1 MNDLSAPDSNAPA
14 PAGPPAEP
22 PAQARRRWPF
32 WLAGCAVLL
41 AGLAL
46 LLAAPFTQ
54 RGSQLLLGLV
64 PGLQVRDLQGSLL
77 GGELRV
83 GQISYSLN
91 PTQNLVLDQLGWRG
105 LRLEGQRLHLTELT
119 LARIDLQGRS
129 ASTAPL
135 QLPKALVL
143 PYGVQID
150 QVRIGELLLDAI
162 RERPVQDI
170 RLALQLDAGTQA
182 QHRINA
188 LQLHWDQLQATGEL
202 SLGASAPLALGAQ
215 LQLQSKPVAAAALLD
230 AWQAELHASGALA
243 DFSLNG
249 NLQARQQ
256 HLTLTAQLQPEAAMP
271 LTQLSATA
279 DQLDLAALASGL
291 PGTSLS
297 GTLSARF
304 DPAVST
310 TDNTSSPDTRQ
321 QTPLTLQID
330 LSNKRPARID
340 QQGIPLQRL
349 QLRASSDLN
358 QPGQGEIGTL
368 LLDFASGNQPAG
380 RLQGHASW
388 ALQGA
393 AANRQLALT
402 LDAQL
407 DALQP
412 ARLDQRAPALLA
424 SGPLQLGLR
433 QPWPAAASAKSASVP
448 SRATPAA
455 PASPVNWP
463 PAGEFDPTLPLLSL
477 HTELTGHAIAAELP
491 VVRLQLQAAANPVKL
506 LLQSLHAEAGAAR
519 LQASGRAEH
528 PAKGS
533 WRVVLDSQLNAF
545 DPARWW
551 PGPPGSAWQR
561 GPHRLAG
568 TLKADLTLPPDRT
581 QPDGRRLPLP
591 GGAARLAALQ
601 GQAHLTLQPS
611 VLAGLPLAGELA
623 ITASHPPG
631 QAVPPVHAGLTL
643 RLGPESG
650 ASTLQ
655 LTGDLDSVGSQDRWL
670 LRWDSPELAA
680 LRPWLRL
687 TGTAAPPELS
697 GDSHGEVSVSGRWP
711 DLHSQGSLHSSRLQL
726 DPAQQL
732 LGLALQWRAGSR
744 PDDPLDLQARIDQAR
759 SGTQRLDTAT
769 LSVQGSARAH
779 QLQLQARL
787 QPAMPAASANGTS
800 STNGPAMRP
809 LQLQLQAHA
818 DGGWLNEPATQLHG
832 WQGQLGEVLLRDAPA
847 LAGATP
853 APAALKPDPAPG
865 SASAAASAATGVAA
879 PISRVWLQHRGPTPI
894 RLAQTP
900 QALQFSVGAS
910 RVQLLD
916 ASLVLDQLDWQR
928 LVSPAAEQLTL
939 RARLEPLAIAPLL
952 ARWQPGFGWRGDLQL
967 AGRIDVHASQGR
979 MQADAELQRQGGDL
993 VVIDP
998 DNPERPLQRLGL
1010 SELRLALQADA
1021 GRWRLSQRIV
1031 GTSLG
1036 SLTGEQTVL
1045 TAPAALWPA
1054 ADAALDGGIDL
1065 RVSEL
1070 GQWGRW
1076 LPAGWRLSGQLN
1088 TQAHLSGRFGAPEL
1102 SGELHGQQIAVRNL
1116 LQGINWTDV
1125 RLSVALQGET
1135 ARIEEFSVKAGTG
1148 TGSVTGH
1155 GSATLGQAPRATLQ
1169 LHADH
1174 FAALQRVDRRVV
1186 VSGDAELQLDPRTLR
1201 LSGQLRADEGRI
1213 DVSQRD
1219 APSLS
1224 DDVVV
1229 LREAPVATAE
1239 GSGPPAPET
1248 PQRNTVIDLSAD
1260 LGNAFELR
1268 GRGLSTHLTGA
1279 LHLTNPAGKLAM
1291 RGTIATDD
1299 GTYAAYGQKLGID
1312 RGLIIFTGTPDN
1324 PRLDIV
1330 ATRPGLDGLRV
1341 GVAISG
1347 TAQSPR
1353 VRLFSDPEMG
1363 DTDKLSWLI
1372 LGRASDGL
1380 GGTDLALLQRA
1391 AYALYAGEDDSPS
1404 LIQRIGLDELSVRQ
1418 ADGTVRDTVVSLGK
1432 QLSRRWY
1439 VGYERGLNATS
1450 GTWQLIYR
1458 IAQRFTLRAQSSA
1471 GDRALDLI
1479 WTWKW
1484 GPPPPQLPPLEP
1496 PPAPARP
1503 ASSG

>member
-1 MNDLSAPDSNAPA
+1 M
-14 PAGPPAEP
+14 
-22 PAQARRRWPF
+22 
-32 WLAGCAVLL
+32 LL

-46 LLAAPFTQ
+46 MLAAPFTQ
-54 RGSQLLLGLV
+54 RGSLLLLGLV
-64 PGLQVRDLQGSLL
+64 PGLQVHDLQGSLL
-77 GGELRV
+77 GGALRV
-83 GQISYSLN
+83 GQIRYRLD
-91 PTQNLVLDQLGWRG
+91 PAQDLVLDQLDWRG
-105 LRLEGQRLHLTELT
+105 LRLERQRLHLAELT
-119 LARIDLQGRS
+119 LARIDVQGLS
-129 ASTAPL
+129 ASTEPL
-135 QLPKALVL
+135 QLPKSLVL

-170 RLALQLDAGTQA
+170 QLALQLDAGTQA
-182 QHRINA
+182 QHRIDA
-188 LQLHWDQLQATGEL
+188 LQLHWDRLQAAGAL
-202 SLGASAPLALGAQ
+202 SLGANAPLPLGAR
-215 LQLQSKPVAAAALLD
+215 LQLQSRPVAATGTAAAALAD
-230 AWQAELHASGALA
+230 TWQAELQASGALA
-243 DFSLNG
+243 DFSLSG
-249 NLQARQQ
+249 NLQARRQQ
-256 HLTLTAQLQPEAAMP
+256 LALTAQVQPQAAIP
-271 LTQLSATA
+271 LTRLSASA
-279 DQLDLAALASGL
+279 RQLDLAALASGL
-291 PGTSLS
+291 PGTALS
-297 GTLSARF
+297 GTLSARL
-304 DPAVST
+304 DPATST
-310 TDNTSSPDTRQ
+310 GHL
-321 QTPLTLQID
+321 TPLSLQID
-330 LSNKRPARID
+330 LNNERPARID

-349 QLRASSDLN
+349 QLRASSDLK

-368 LLDFASGNQPAG
+368 LLDFAAGSQPAG
-380 RLQGHASW
+380 RLQGRASW

-393 AANRQLALT
+393 AASRQLALT
-402 LDAQL
+402 LDARL

-433 QPWPAAASAKSASVP
+433 QPWPAAAASDAVQP
-448 SRATPAA
+448 PAA
-455 PASPVNWP
+455 PAAAAAAPVSWP
-463 PAGEFDPTLPLLSL
+463 PAGEFDPALPLLSL

-491 VVRLQLQAAANPVKL
+491 VVRLQLQAAANPYKL

-533 WRVVLDSQLNAF
+533 WHVVLDSELNAF

-551 PGPPGSAWQR
+551 PGSPGSAWQR
-561 GPHRLAG
+561 GPHRLDG
-568 TLKADLTLPPDRT
+568 TLQADLTLPPGRA
-581 QPDGRRLPLP
+581 QPDGRRVVMP

-601 GQAHLTLQPS
+601 GQARLSLHPS
-611 VLAGLPLAGELA
+611 LLAGLPLTGELA
-623 ITASHPPG
+623 IAASHPPG
-631 QAVPPVHAGLTL
+631 KPATPVHADLTL
-643 RLGPESG
+643 RLGPAAG

-655 LTGDLDSVGSQDRWL
+655 LSGDLDSVGSQDRWQ
-670 LRWDSPELAA
+670 LRWDSPELAT
-680 LRPWLRL
+680 LKPWLHL
-687 TGTAAPPELS
+687 TGTTAPPELS
-697 GDSHGEVSVSGRWP
+697 GDSHGEVSISGRWP

-726 DPAQQL
+726 DPAQEL
-732 LGLALQWRAGSR
+732 LGLALQWRVGSQL
-744 PDDPLDLQARIDQAR
+744 DDPLDMQARLEHAR
-759 SGTQRLDTAT
+759 SGIQRLDGAS
-769 LSVQGSARAH
+769 LSLQGSGRAH

-787 QPAMPAASANGTS
+787 QPASPAASANGTA
-800 STNGPAMRP
+800 PLRP
-809 LQLQLQAHA
+809 LQLQAHA
-818 DGGWLNEPATQLHG
+818 DGSWLTEPATQLHG
-832 WQGQLGEVLLRDAPA
+832 WQGQLGEVLLRDAPP
-847 LAGATP
+847 LADTTP
-853 APAALKPDPAPG
+853 APAG
-865 SASAAASAATGVAA
+865 
-879 PISRVWLQHRGPTPI
+879 RVWLQHRGPTPV
-894 RLAQTP
+894 RLTRTP
-900 QALQFSVGAS
+900 QALQLSIGAS

-928 LVSPAAEQLTL
+928 LTSPAAEQLSL

-967 AGRIDVHASQGR
+967 AGRIDVHASPGR

-993 VVIDP
+993 IVVDP
-998 DNPERPLQRLGL
+998 DSPERPLQRLGL

-1021 GRWRLSQRIV
+1021 GRWRLSQRIN
-1031 GTSLG
+1031 GSSLG
-1036 SLTGEQTVL
+1036 SLSGEQTVL

-1054 ADAALDGGIDL
+1054 ATDALDGGIDL
-1065 RVSEL
+1065 RVGEL

-1102 SGELHGQQIAVRNL
+1102 SGELHGRQIAVRNL
-1116 LQGINWTDV
+1116 LQGINWTDA

-1135 ARIEEFSVKAGTG
+1135 ARIEEFSVKAG

-1229 LREAPVATAE
+1229 LREAPAASTE
-1239 GSGPPAPET
+1239 GTGPAAPET

-1312 RGLIIFTGTPDN
+1312 RGLIVFSGAADN

-1330 ATRPGLDGLRV
+1330 ATRPDLDGLRV

-1418 ADGTVRDTVVSLGK
+1418 TDGTVRDTVVSLGK

-1471 GDRALDLI
+1471 SDRALDLI

-1496 PPAPARP
+1496 LPAPARP